1 MGRRL
6 GGGSEARIF
15 GRRVIPGMRG
25 GLFFVPFSCDLQLYE
40 GRSRIGIAKENR
52 KAGGRNMKRRVYSVL
67 LSAVLSAGMAF
78 GSIVAPAFAAETE
91 AVSEDAQK
99 GGIVEELRIGITKDI
114 EPRSLASEQGQFG
127 RMNYNAFCAGTMLTR
142 DQNNEIQPNL
152 MTDWEIQ
159 DDGSTILA
167 TFATDQG
174 ITWHDGEP
182 FTIDDVIFSVDY
194 MNNVMASGYLSKV
207 ESVEK
212 VSDTQVKMHVKDKA
226 AYFTL
231 GNSAVFVRIFPKH
244 IWENIDD
251 PSNYT
256 GDDAT
261 IGCGP
266 YKLVDVDEDARTM
279 TYEAVGDTYL
289 GKELTV
295 KKVVV
300 RTYDSQDAL
309 VMAVTTGEVDAMYD
323 YSNPISATMLAS
335 ISGVENVDS
344 GKSTNLGLF
353 EILFGFNKQPTD
365 DVEFRK
371 AVSLSLDYELLAST
385 IGGEDGEI
393 PGAGILTP
401 ASIGFDDSIAKL
413 YQDTDEAQ
421 AVLEEAGYK
430 DVDGDGYREMPDGS
444 EMNVLVTP
452 QYNQT
457 KAALYQRL
465 SEIVIDNLDAI
476 GVKCTLDEE
485 CVRNAEAEEKLRKEG
500 AYEIYIGYATQGVA
514 YYKTAFLYMFDDPI
528 SMWGTCSLEDFTAA
542 YNHLLNATGEEDYAA
557 AAKEL
562 QQVNVKELVGVPLCW
577 DKAYYPYRTD
587 KYTGWVN
594 YPGWGVINPDTWYNL
609 RTIEE

>member
-1 MGRRL
+1 MQIKKLCRTML
-6 GGGSEARIF
+6 TTFLA
-15 GRRVIPGMRG
+15 
-25 GLFFVPFSCDLQLYE
+25 
-40 GRSRIGIAKENR
+40 
-52 KAGGRNMKRRVYSVL
+52 
-67 LSAVLSAGMAF
+67 AGMLTAT
-78 GSIVAPAFAAETE
+78 VLPAAAEETSEEVSSTAQEEVQE
-91 AVSEDAQK
+91 AKK
-99 GGIVEELRIGITKDI
+99 GGVVEELHIGITKDI

-142 DQNNEIQPNL
+142 DVNNEIQPNL
-152 MTDWEIQ
+152 MTDWSIE
-159 DDGSTILA
+159 DDGSTIIA

-182 FTIDDVIFSVDY
+182 FTIDDVIFTIDY
-194 MNNVMASGYLSKV
+194 MNNVMSSGYMSKV

-212 VSDTQVKMHVKDKA
+212 LSDTQVKMHVKDNA

-266 YKLVDVDEDARTM
+266 YKLVNVDEDARTM
-279 TYEAVGDTYL
+279 TYEAVGDTYM

-295 KKVVV
+295 KRVVV

-309 VMAVTTGEVDAMYD
+309 VMALNTGEVDAMCD
-323 YSNPISATMLAS
+323 YSNPISATMLDS
-335 ISGVENVDS
+335 ITGVEGLDP

-353 EILFGFNKQPTD
+353 QIIFGFNETPTN

-371 AVSLSLDYELLAST
+371 AVRVALDYELLAST

-401 ASIGFDDSIAKL
+401 ASIGYDDTISQL
-413 YQDTDEAQ
+413 YQDLDEANQ
-421 AVLEEAGYK
+421 ILDEAGYV
-430 DVDGDGYREMPDGS
+430 DADGDGYRDLPDGS
-444 EMNVLVTP
+444 EMNILVTP
-452 QYNQT
+452 QYNTT
-457 KAALYQRL
+457 KAALYQRI
-465 SEIVIDNLDAI
+465 SEIVIDNLDKV
-476 GVKCTLDEE
+476 GVKCTLDEAS
-485 CVRNAEAEEKLRKEG
+485 VRNQDAETKIRNDG
-500 AYEIYIGYATQGVA
+500 AYEIYIGYSTQGVA
-514 YYKTAFLYMFDDPI
+514 YYKTAYLYMFDDPI
-528 SMWGTCSLEDFTAA
+528 SMWGTCNLEDFNTA
-542 YNHLLNATGEEDYAA
+542 YNNMLNAQGLDSYIDAV
-557 AAKEL
+557 KEL
-562 QQVNVKELVGVPLCW
+562 QQVNVEECVGIPLCW

-609 RTIEE
+609 TTIAE